1 MQHLL
6 RGFAAPQAPPQW
18 EAQPC
23 GGASGTSQPQ
33 KPPSASQAA
42 SDLLSRLPHEHQ
54 FALGGLIAA
63 LLGSKSSYWGDAFCR
78 GCLRKIALSA
88 LKLPVEHMEALL
100 PIYEHNATAKEDAKR
115 ALISLLP
122 AEEEERAALLLAL
135 LAVSILSEDAQTEG
149 YDARSRQLL
158 VELANTL
165 GVPWQKMAEMER
177 HLADSMR
184 AQAASLAA
192 QQQSADME
200 RPAPAGAA
208 GSAAGVPGKKPYI
221 SAKWRRRAAVAGI
234 GVASGLAIGLT
245 AGLAAPAVLAG
256 LGAVGTGIAGIGGA
270 VGAAGL
276 VGSGTLTTAVGASIV
291 GITAVLQGSIGVTV
305 VTTLFGAT
313 GAGLASLKLNRRLGD
328 VQEFEFAQPP
338 SAAERRAKRMSEDT
352 QMVGRA
358 SSASALVEAKGNAKG
373 NAEGDEGGKDVDE
386 AAEAAFDGTDGL
398 VVVVCVSGW
407 LAGDTDTPE
416 QHWWGDVAEVPSEAK
431 EGKGAAG
438 AAGAPAAS
446 GFPPRPSWPEP
457 MPALPPTPAALA
469 AHEIRASA
477 AELEA
482 RRQQEL
488 ISALVEMGFPQHAA
502 REAAPRHVRL
512 EEIVEE
518 LLGNG
523 FKPSLTST
531 GEPVQGGEVAAL
543 RRMSLGAKMASRQL
557 DPPPPPPLPFA
568 VMDGVVAAAATPEA
582 AAAAASSA
590 SSDVMGA
597 ASSASRAAE
606 QGAGGQQQGE
616 GEHSL
621 GVTSFVQID
630 EAPGRSA
637 LECLPHAE
645 HHVLLWESKELRV
658 LGTALGH
665 IDWKG
670 MAVSTGASAALH
682 YTFLA
687 SLMAAVAMPAYL
699 VKACDVI
706 DNPWAIGF
714 KRAQKAGALLAHVLL
729 ERTHGKRPVIL
740 SGFGLGARV
749 IFDCLLVL
757 AEALKGGDVRAAG
770 VIQHVVLMGLPA
782 TADPEVWKGLRLVVA
797 GRIVNCYRPNDL
809 VLLIVHR
816 AANMTYGVAGLGEVS
831 CDSVENYDVSG
842 IVHAHGKYR
851 RQTGAVFNLVGLEQS
866 DRAPASSAMMSNE
879 RAV

>member
-1 MQHLL
+1 MHLL
-6 RGFAAPQAPPQW
+6 RGFAASPQAPPQW

-42 SDLLSRLPHEHQ
+42 SELLSRLPHEHQ

-63 LLGSKSSYWGDAFCR
+63 LLGSKGSNWGDAFCR

-88 LKLPVEHMEALL
+88 LKLPVEHLEALL

-135 LAVSILSEDAQTEG
+135 LAVTILSEDAQTEG

-177 HLADSMR
+177 QLADSMR

-192 QQQSADME
+192 LQESAEME
-200 RPAPAGAA
+200 RRAPAGAA
-208 GSAAGVPGKKPYI
+208 GSAACVPGKKPYI

-338 SAAERRAKRMSEDT
+338 SAAERHAKRGSEESR
-352 QMVGRA
+352 MVGRA
-358 SSASALVEAKGNAKG
+358 SSASALVDAKGDAKG
-373 NAEGDEGGKDVDE
+373 DPEGGKDVDE

-407 LAGDTDTPE
+407 LAGDTDTPQ
-416 QHWWGDVAEVPSEAK
+416 QHWWGDVAEVPSEAKEGK

-531 GEPVQGGEVAAL
+531 GETVQGGEVAAL

-557 DPPPPPPLPFA
+557 DPPTPPPLPFA

-582 AAAAASSA
+582 AAAA
-590 SSDVMGA
+590 
-597 ASSASRAAE
+597 SSASRAAE
-606 QGAGGQQQGE
+606 QGAGGRQQGE
-616 GEHSL
+616 AGNGL

-658 LGTALGH
+658 LGNALGH

-757 AEALKGGDVRAAG
+757 AEALKRGDVRAAG

-851 RQTGAVFNLVGLEQS
+851 RQTGAVFDLVGLEQC
-866 DRAPASSAMMSNE
+866 DRAPSVE
-879 RAV
+879 RDDEQ